1 MDMDAGKIVSLIR
14 LSGLLSSV
22 LVVALTWL
30 FGRGLGWMA
39 DRLSKKFSSQRLVIG
54 RISAFLR
61 FTVYVF
67 GTLLAVSYA
76 FSLSS
81 EVLTLLGGTLA
92 VTLGLSL
99 KDQASSV
106 FAGIM
111 ILIEKPFQVGDRVS
125 FGGFYGEVRGIGLRS
140 VRLVTLDDN
149 EVTIPNSRFLTEA
162 VASGNAGAL
171 TMLVQQDFF
180 VGTDQDWAR
189 AKQIVSE
196 ALTTSPYFSPDL
208 PWTVLVN
215 QVPVAEMLAI
225 RLRAKAYVIQL
236 ELEKAF
242 ETDVTERVLEG
253 FAEAGIG
260 PPAILT
266 RRAGGPPAATETS
279 APSAAG

>member
-1 MDMDAGKIVSLIR
+1 MDAEQVISLIR
-14 LSGLLSSV
+14 LSGLFTSA
-22 LVVALTWL
+22 LVITLTWL
-30 FGRGLGWMA
+30 LGRGLSYGA
-39 DRLSKKFSSQRLVIG
+39 DRLSDSFSSQRLVIG
-54 RISAFLR
+54 RLSAFFR
-61 FTVYVF
+61 FAVYVL

-125 FGGFYGEVRGIGLRS
+125 FGDYYGEIRDIGLRS

-162 VASGNAGAL
+162 VSSGNSGAL

-180 VGTDQDWAR
+180 IGTDQDWAM
-189 AKQIVSE
+189 AKRIISE
-196 ALTTSPYFSPDL
+196 ALTTSPYFCPDL
-208 PWTVLVN
+208 PWTVLIN

-242 ETDVTERVLEG
+242 ESDVTERVLDG
-253 FAEAGIG
+253 FAGAGIG
-260 PPAILT
+260 PPALLT
-266 RRAGGPPAATETS
+266 RNVAARPEATETS
-279 APSAAG
+279 VPSAAG